1 MGLFSVEFKWLD
13 PAMWG
18 QALWEGFKKAIE
30 SILSFLDQYVFKP
43 IVQGIKDFFDWA
55 WKQIQGIFNTVV
67 QAIMNFVYSW
77 IVNPI
82 LGFFQMVLNR
92 IVAKLKGVIYITI
105 VTPLMI
111 REAKSF
117 IEAPSMRKLGFLIA
131 KPFIGYLAS
140 ELIYGFLFPQV
151 HPVTITPRLPP
162 STPTLPSLGEVS
174 SLMNE
179 LVSVSDVVSTELL
192 GPLETAPSDIVS
204 VSDSVVTE
212 LLAPYETSIYDMI
225 SVSDSVV
232 SEILE
237 LLSSISDTV
246 SVSDSVSTEVSG
258 LIGFDT
264 LISKYVPPPV
274 SIGFDTLI
282 SKYIPP
288 TVSIGFDTLISKY
301 VPPSSKTVTI
311 QNNTGQSVQ
320 TIVISDPSL
329 SLWGKNVQFRDGQG
343 VLSSLFVYNGT
354 WVIKLRNALPNGNTT
369 TIYAYNTTPY
379 IDPSIAL
386 VYHDFES
393 DPGFTKTSG
402 FNYSIQSGY
411 DGHYIQFN
419 STSGGDEDGYKT
431 LPSSL
436 SDFRVLGFITITF
449 LSNNSHA
456 KEFAMYY
463 NNTSNR
469 YMSAYKV
476 GNDEQHYNHSI
487 EKCVNGTWTQLAI
500 TANISGRGEY
510 VHYFTKSGSALN
522 LKVYSNGSLAYTL
535 SATDTSLTSFNMY
548 GLHSFGPSA
557 VYGCVD
563 NLIVLPYEPDPTVT
577 VS

>member
-1 MGLFSVEFKWLD
+1 MSLFSINFDWLHPD
-13 PAMWG
+13 QWG
-18 QALWEGFKKAIE
+18 QALWDAFKKAIE
-30 SILSFLDQYVFKP
+30 SILSFLNQYVFQP
-43 IVQGIKDFFDWA
+43 IVQALKDFFQWA
-55 WKQIQGIFNTVV
+55 WTQIQNIFNAVV

-82 LGFFQMVLNR
+82 LGFFQMILNR

-162 STPTLPSLGEVS
+162 TTPTLPPLGEVS
-174 SLMNE
+174 SLMND
-179 LVSVSDVVSTELL
+179 LVSVSDVVSTELIEH
-192 GPLETAPSDIVS
+192 LETAPSDTVS

-212 LLAPYETSIYDMI
+212 LLAPYETSIYDTVN
-225 SVSDSVV
+225 VSDTAV

-246 SVSDSVSTEVSG
+246 NVSDSVSTEVSS
-258 LIGFDT
+258 L
-264 LISKYVPPPV
+264 
-274 SIGFDTLI
+274 IGFDTLI

-301 VPPSSKTVTI
+301 IPPPVSIGFDTLISKYISPSSKTVTI

-329 SLWGKNVQFRDGQG
+329 SSWGKNVQFRDGQG
-343 VLSSLFVYNGT
+343 ALSSLFVYNGT
-354 WVIKLRNALPNGNTT
+354 WIVKLRNALPNGNST

-379 IDPSIAL
+379 IDPSIAT

-402 FNYSIQSGY
+402 FELNLVSGLDGQCGKFRDTSGTDESGY
-411 DGHYIQFN
+411 K
-419 STSGGDEDGYKT
+419 S
-431 LPSSL
+431 LPSSV
-436 SDFRVLGFITITF
+436 SDFRVLAVFNITF
-449 LSNNSHA
+449 TSGQSHSKTVNMIYNSVSN
-456 KEFAMYY
+456 KYQFAYKIY
-463 NNTSNR
+463 NNT
-469 YMSAYKV
+469 YYVA
-476 GNDEQHYNHSI
+476 I
-487 EKCVNGTWTQLAI
+487 EKVVNGTWSKLIDT
-500 TANISGRGEY
+500 TVSGRAY
-510 VHYFTKSGSALN
+510 VFYFTKSGSS
-522 LKVYSNGSLAYTL
+522 LKLRWYADGSLSNQLTY
-535 SATDTSLTSFNMY
+535 TDTSLTSFNMY
-548 GLHSFGPSA
+548 GIHSWGYTGD
-557 VYGCVD
+557 YGFID
-563 NLIVLPYEPDPTVT
+563 NLIVLPYEPDPTIT

>member
-1 MGLFSVEFKWLD
+1 MSLFSINFDWLHPD
-13 PAMWG
+13 QWG
-18 QALWEGFKKAIE
+18 QALWDAFKKAIE
-30 SILSFLDQYVFKP
+30 SILSFLNQYVFQP
-43 IVQGIKDFFDWA
+43 IVQALKDFFQWA
-55 WKQIQGIFNTVV
+55 WTQIQSIFNAVV

-82 LGFFQMVLNR
+82 LGFFQMILNR

-162 STPTLPSLGEVS
+162 TTPTLPPLGEVS
-174 SLMNE
+174 SLMND

-192 GPLETAPSDIVS
+192 GPLEIAPSDIVS

-212 LLAPYETSIYDMI
+212 LLAPYETSIYDTV
-225 SVSDSVV
+225 SVSDTAV

-246 SVSDSVSTEVSG
+246 NVSDSVSTEVSG
-258 LIGFDT
+258 L
-264 LISKYVPPPV
+264 
-274 SIGFDTLI
+274 IGFDTLI

-301 VPPSSKTVTI
+301 IPPPVSIGFDTLISKYIPPSSKTVTI

-329 SLWGKNVQFRDGQG
+329 SSWGKNVQFRDGQG
-343 VLSSLFVYNGT
+343 ALSSLFVYNGT
-354 WVIKLRNALPNGNTT
+354 WVVKLRNALANGNST
-369 TIYAYNTTPY
+369 TIYAYNSTPY
-379 IDPSIAL
+379 IDPSIAT

-393 DPGFTKTSG
+393 DPGFTKSSG
-402 FNYSIQSGY
+402 FDYSIVSGL
-411 DGHYIQFN
+411 DGKCCKFRD
-419 STSGGDEDGYKT
+419 TSGGDEDGYKS

-436 SDFRVLGFITITF
+436 SDFRILCALNATLTSGYDHSKQLTI
-449 LSNNSHA
+449 
-456 KEFAMYY
+456 YY
-463 NNTSNR
+463 NNTSN
-469 YMSAYKV
+469 YYAVSYKTHL
-476 GNDEQHYNHSI
+476 NQYLTAI
-487 EKCVNGTWTQLAI
+487 EKRVNGTWSRVTNDLG
-500 TANISGRGEY
+500 ISGIVY
-510 VHYFTKSGSALN
+510 VFYFTKSGSTLE
-522 LKVYSNGSLAYTL
+522 LRLYSNGSKSYDI
-535 SATDTSLTSFNMY
+535 SGTDTSLTSFNMY
-548 GLHSFGPSA
+548 GLHS
-557 VYGCVD
+557 YGYTGDYGYAD
-563 NLIVLPYEPDPTVT
+563 NLIVLPYEPDPTIT